1 MNLNKD
7 KFPMAFR
14 TSFLLA
20 LSIVSIA
27 SAATDS
33 SVVVRQRSLL
43 DKLDSINAAVL
54 GFRIGGT
61 AKAGILASTLSS
73 DQLADQSPSRETQ
86 AYTDANLI
94 LTARPSSETEARVE
108 VRLHKDWQ
116 SGYEESVNP
125 VIGHWF
131 SYDGLILD
139 KHILFN
145 LGYMRVGYTPL
156 TLYVPEDVVLQ
167 EPEIFASRRRDA
179 LAMRNLDT
187 STNRLL
193 QGLNVEYHSGKV
205 GLLSDIYAQGTAARI
220 RNIAKKADQVFFD
233 FDWSDRYM
241 FAANAGASAYG
252 VTLGGNFVST
262 FDRELSTRSR
272 SAGTNYYYEDNYVG
286 SGVFS
291 FNSKELL
298 GDLPVQFGVNSEV
311 AYSRWIYTLDSVQA
325 VDTTYSYS
333 LTQQTLITT
342 TDGINLDTISE
353 YYVAEK
359 SRVIRDWYDT
369 VLSRQSD
376 IAFNIQPYVK
386 GSFDKVDVDVSG
398 LYMNNGKKFWSEQAA
413 SRTYWGNTSVL
424 NAASL
429 FEGQDSSLLSHF
441 RSGSLENMYFA
452 VYNTNVLQQQNLMSK
467 NEISDVLSVGSES
480 NYTYSRL
487 YNNYKLAHFYRNAYS
502 AAAYK
507 LTEFAAVSEF
517 IDPSVNMPLPMGL
530 ATPDRQGFSF
540 KGNFTWDD
548 IVELNVRFG
557 HYEWSEIDDQFT
569 QYGAGFGVDLGKL
582 IAFGRPFMIQASYET
597 ASEDNY
603 LKRKTS
609 RIVAGA
615 NVGIWGPFAVQAGVQ
630 ILTKKYDNGLDLYD
644 DASLL
649 IDKVDEMLLL
659 AGPQVKLAPGAYLNV
674 EGGYMT
680 NKVTYST
687 TATETGLSAS
697 QELSIDKILIMA
709 DVSVSF

>member
-1 MNLNKD
+1 
-7 KFPMAFR
+7 
-14 TSFLLA
+14 
-20 LSIVSIA
+20 
-27 SAATDS
+27 
-33 SVVVRQRSLL
+33 
-43 DKLDSINAAVL
+43 
-54 GFRIGGT
+54 
-61 AKAGILASTLSS
+61 
-73 DQLADQSPSRETQ
+73 
-86 AYTDANLI
+86 
-94 LTARPSSETEARVE
+94 
-108 VRLHKDWQ
+108 
-116 SGYEESVNP
+116 
-125 VIGHWF
+125 
-131 SYDGLILD
+131 
-139 KHILFN
+139 
-145 LGYMRVGYTPL
+145 
-156 TLYVPEDVVLQ
+156 
-167 EPEIFASRRRDA
+167 
-179 LAMRNLDT
+179 
-187 STNRLL
+187 
-193 QGLNVEYHSGKV
+193 
-205 GLLSDIYAQGTAARI
+205 
-220 RNIAKKADQVFFD
+220 
-233 FDWSDRYM
+233 
-241 FAANAGASAYG
+241 
-252 VTLGGNFVST
+252 
-262 FDRELSTRSR
+262 
-272 SAGTNYYYEDNYVG
+272 
-286 SGVFS
+286 
-291 FNSKELL
+291 
-298 GDLPVQFGVNSEV
+298 
-311 AYSRWIYTLDSVQA
+311 
-325 VDTTYSYS
+325 
-333 LTQQTLITT
+333 
-342 TDGINLDTISE
+342 
-353 YYVAEK
+353 
-359 SRVIRDWYDT
+359 
-369 VLSRQSD
+369 
-376 IAFNIQPYVK
+376 
-386 GSFDKVDVDVSG
+386 
-398 LYMNNGKKFWSEQAA
+398 
-413 SRTYWGNTSVL
+413 L